1 MVTGPDSAAQRRHSP
16 RREQRIPVRVVG
28 VCRDGK
34 QVDRE
39 AEVNQVSSHG
49 VRLTIGV
56 DLPSGTVAEIHNPQ
70 TGGSA
75 RYRAMWATESPAVSG
90 RGGWNSSPIRPRFGA
105 LISAGGRPE
114 FPPSFFFSLP
124 ASGSARIVPE
134 GLQEVGNTLG
144 EGVSPC
150 C

>member
-75 RYRAMWATESPAVSG
+75 RYRVMWATESPGGERQMGLELVSDSAALWG
-90 RGGWNSSPIRPRFGA
+90 VDFSRGEA
-105 LISAGGRPE
+105 
-114 FPPSFFFSLP
+114 
-124 ASGSARIVPE
+124 
-134 GLQEVGNTLG
+134 
-144 EGVSPC
+144 
-150 C
+150 